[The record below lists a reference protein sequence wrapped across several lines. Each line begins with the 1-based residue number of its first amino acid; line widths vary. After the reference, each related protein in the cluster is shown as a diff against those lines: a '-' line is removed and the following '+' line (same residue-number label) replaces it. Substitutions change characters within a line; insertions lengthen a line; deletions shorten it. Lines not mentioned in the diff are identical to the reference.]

1 MSEKKKKVFI
11 SGPMSGIKDYNK
23 PAFDKAEEY
32 LTQAGYSVFNPARM
46 HFDDAWNH
54 SEIMRIDLAALAQC
68 DYILMLDKWYNSK
81 GAIHEYHYA
90 HAIGVEFLS
99 MNDIDNT
106 KKEEKPKQR
115 IEIETFG
122 DISGENID
130 FLKWVEKHCN
140 EILANGG
147 KLIEDV
153 EVHIDS
159 TTHDILRM
167 MTYLNNHSAFGLNPK
182 IDPSKTCAG
191 CKYHKYSVNEEP
203 CNSCNP
209 AFHTRWEP
217 KPTSDAPKTC
227 GTCKYNNGSQP
238 LRPCSDCG
246 PFKNWEPKDA
256 EK

>member
-11 SGPMSGIKDYNK
+11 SGPMSGIKDFNK

-46 HFDDAWNH
+46 HFDDAWDH

-99 MNDIDNT
+99 MSDIDNV

-122 DISGENID
+122 DI
-130 FLKWVEKHCN
+130 
-140 EILANGG
+140 
-147 KLIEDV
+147 
-153 EVHIDS
+153 
-159 TTHDILRM
+159 
-167 MTYLNNHSAFGLNPK
+167 
-182 IDPSKTCAG
+182 
-191 CKYHKYSVNEEP
+191 
-203 CNSCNP
+203 
-209 AFHTRWEP
+209 
-217 KPTSDAPKTC
+217 
-227 GTCKYNNGSQP
+227 
-238 LRPCSDCG
+238 
-246 PFKNWEPKDA
+246 
-256 EK
+256 

>member
-46 HFDDAWNH
+46 HFDDAWDH

-122 DISGENID
+122 DISEKNINM
-130 FLKWVEKHCN
+130 LMMVERHYN
-140 EILANGG
+140 ELLATGG
-147 KLIEDV
+147 TIT
-153 EVHIDS
+153 EV
-159 TTHDILRM
+159 
-167 MTYLNNHSAFGLNPK
+167 K
-182 IDPSKTCAG
+182 ITC
-191 CKYHKYSVNEEP
+191 
-203 CNSCNP
+203 
-209 AFHTRWEP
+209 EP
-217 KPTSDAPKTC
+217 KPTSDAPKKAC
-227 GTCKYNNGSQP
+227 VRCKYHYTTMDED
-238 LRPCSDCG
+238 PCKFCG
-246 PFKNWEPKDA
+246 PNHTNWEPKDA

>member
-1 MSEKKKKVFI
+1 
-11 SGPMSGIKDYNK
+11 MSGIKDFNK

-46 HFDDAWNH
+46 HFDDAWTH
-54 SEIMRIDLAALAQC
+54 EEIMRIDLAALAQC

-81 GAIHEYHYA
+81 GAIQEYHYA
-90 HAIGVEFLS
+90 NGIGVKQLL
-99 MNDIDNT
+99 MRDIVNN
-106 KKEEKPKQR
+106 KKEQKPEPS

-122 DISGENID
+122 DISGENLD

-153 EVHIDS
+153 EVQIDN

-203 CNSCNP
+203 CKFCNP

-217 KPTSDAPKTC
+217 KPTSDAPNKSC
-227 GTCKYNNGSQP
+227 QACKY
-238 LRPCSDCG
+238 RKYTMDEEPCKSCG
-246 PFKNWEPKDA
+246 IYHTKWESK
-256 EK
+256 EEE